1 MSDLIRED
9 AAESPPRK
17 SGSSPWWV
25 GLVVGVAVGAAA
37 VFLFVSGGESQGDS
51 AGALGTI
58 AITTTTQQV
67 NSGLLSSGFDVGI
80 AAIVDSDVQGLD
92 WIDWPPA
99 EALSPVSVTR
109 LPFGDLGATVLPT
122 LDPSGHFVAVE
133 VPMNDRPT
141 SVLYAGPL
149 AAVDTVASDVTGHAW
164 HDSTP
169 GLLAYSTERD
179 GELGFWTISQTSEN
193 NVTNM
198 IGFSGAHVVGFGN
211 WGWALQDA
219 DGDTVHIFN
228 EFGEL
233 LRSEPGE
240 FLDSHSSGHLLLLD
254 ERAVV
259 EVNPAGRRR
268 EVRLGAEVQDV
279 LAVLDGIGDFWAAV
293 FAPDPGRYA
302 LIGNRGMALIEGES
316 TTIYSQDPS
325 RPHIVT
331 GGDYVM
337 YPQQA
342 GVVVVDLTTGE
353 DFVIL
358 QNENVRTV
366 AFQSAS

>member
-1 MSDLIRED
+1 MAELIIEDLS
-9 AAESPPRK
+9 ESPPPSK
-17 SGSSPWWV
+17 GPPPWWA
-25 GLVVGVAVGAAA
+25 GVAVGVAIGLAAA
-37 VFLFVSGGESQGDS
+37 FLLGVGDD
-51 AGALGTI
+51 AGQPA
-58 AITTTTQQV
+58 TTTVPAAGTSSTVPQVTSDTLHPDFQQ
-67 NSGLLSSGFDVGI
+67 GLS
-80 AAIVDSDVQGLD
+80 AIVESDVQGLD

-99 EALSPVSVTR
+99 DIPLPVSVER
-109 LPFGDLGATVLPT
+109 LPFGDLGVTVLPT

-133 VPMNDRPT
+133 VPMNDSPAG
-141 SVLYAGPL
+141 VLYAGPVTN
-149 AAVDTVASDVTGHAW
+149 VDTVATDVTGHAW
-164 HDSTP
+164 HDSVT
-169 GLLAYSTERD
+169 GFLAFTTEKD
-179 GELGFWTISQTSEN
+179 GEVGLWTTPLGGVQ
-193 NVTNM
+193 NVTNA

-219 DGDTVHIFN
+219 DGETVHIFN

-254 ERAVV
+254 EGAVV
-259 EVNPAGRRR
+259 EVDPAGRRR

-279 LAVLDGIGDFWAAV
+279 LAVLDGVGDLWGAI

-316 TTIYSQDPS
+316 TTIYPQDPS
-325 RPHIVT
+325 RHHIVA

-337 YPQQA
+337 YPQRA
-342 GVVVVDLTTGE
+342 GVVVVDLTTGD

-358 QNENVRTV
+358 QDENVRTV
-366 AFQSAS
+366 AFSPAR